1 MLIRV
6 RAALSTPGPNDR
18 AVPQGQ
24 SKYDV
29 DKENEG
35 GGGVLCHIIMKDR
48 SVSLVLEWTCQL
60 KGYYP
65 SGHFIYLIEKVDGNR
80 D

>member
-35 GGGVLCHIIMKDR
+35 EGRGGEGGGRGCFPI
-48 SVSLVLEWTCQL
+48 
-60 KGYYP
+60 
-65 SGHFIYLIEKVDGNR
+65 
-80 D
+80 

>member
-35 GGGVLCHIIMKDR
+35 EGGGAGMLSHIIMKDR

-65 SGHFIYLIEKVDGNR
+65 RSHFINLIDRKD
-80 D
+80 

>member
-35 GGGVLCHIIMKDR
+35 GGGCSAI
-48 SVSLVLEWTCQL
+48 
-60 KGYYP
+60 
-65 SGHFIYLIEKVDGNR
+65 
-80 D
+80 